1 MNANT
6 PIHEE
11 SIREIGSI
19 QNIGYL
25 IAVKIVTDDG
35 ITKLRIVSCSS
46 NINAKFFYNITEIH
60 DVLDKDVSDVF
71 DPNTAA
77 IVSNLLLR
85 FKAKLSAH
93 KDGFNIVKQFTKF
106 NISETSTN
114 VVVDNLAFTCAI
126 VDCSN
131 DDVLLLEFEEVVL
144 DGQSTS
150 SYGQILKSGE
160 ILSRIR
166 AAGDINTV
174 TGTFLDA
181 IMDIMKDFDRGMVY
195 RFEPDCSGN
204 VIHEIIRDPVIVP
217 HSYLNLRFPESDIP
231 NIMRKLY
238 VKCGM
243 RFIYDVNGQDSKI
256 ISKSYSERI
265 DLSMSSFRSSHPC
278 HLQYL
283 SNMGVVASLSI
294 PIIIDDRLWG
304 IYALHSH
311 SKPSK
316 PTIEQRIM
324 LEMLASMSSFR
335 INIFEVD
342 AYNCIKNELAMI
354 MKFLQ
359 TFNNVSEFI
368 SNHLDSL
375 LQLLDCQFIGF
386 IEGDHSLLGHLYD
399 DMIMFGDTTIAPTRY
414 SMTHSFTMHHHLLNY
429 AL

>member
-1 MNANT
+1 MSANT

-19 QNIGYL
+19 QDIGYL
-25 IAVKIVTDDG
+25 LAVKIIADG
-35 ITKLRIVSCSS
+35 DTTKLQIVSCSS
-46 NINAKFFYNITEIH
+46 NIDVKFFSNITEIH
-60 DVLDKDVSDVF
+60 DVLDKDVSNVF

-85 FKAKLSAH
+85 FEAKLSAH
-93 KDGFNIVKQFTKF
+93 KDGLNIVKQFTKF

-114 VVVDNLAFTCAI
+114 VVVDNLAFTCTI

-131 DDVLLLEFEEVVL
+131 DGVLLLEFEEVAL
-144 DGQSTS
+144 DGQSNS
-150 SYGQILKSGE
+150 SYGQILNSGE

-204 VIHEIIRDPVIVP
+204 VIHEIIRDPSVVS

-231 NIMRKLY
+231 KFSRQLY

-243 RFIYDVNGQDSKI
+243 RFIYDVYGQDSKI
-256 ISKSYSERI
+256 ISKSFSERI

-294 PIIIDDRLWG
+294 PIVIDDRLWG
-304 IYALHSH
+304 IYAVHSH
-311 SKPSK
+311 RKPSK

-342 AYNCIKNELAMI
+342 AYNCIKNELATI

-359 TFNNVSEFI
+359 TFNSVSEFL
-368 SNHLDSL
+368 SNHLDTL

-386 IEGDHSLLGHLYD
+386 IEGDHSLIGHLYD
-399 DMIMFGDTTIAPTRY
+399 DMIMFGDTTIAPTR
-414 SMTHSFTMHHHLLNY
+414 
-429 AL
+429 